1 MGGELEQR
9 VIELESRWAFQDEA
23 LRKLEELATEQ
34 ARELYRLSGEVT
46 ALRAKLLSLAPSL
59 MARPEEEAP
68 PPHY

>member
-1 MGGELEQR
+1 MEER
-9 VIELESRWAFQDEA
+9 IIELESRVAFQDEA

-34 ARELYRLSGEVT
+34 AQQVYKLTQEVAALS
-46 ALRAKLLSLAPSL
+46 AKLLSLAPSL